1 MRLSRE
7 GGGYTFEGLGFHG
20 EGLEVVHEA
29 LKEKTGMILA
39 TGPAGS
45 GKTTT
50 LYTMLDTLNTPDVN
64 ISTIEDPV
72 EYQIPRVNQTQVRAD
87 IGLTFASGLR
97 SILRQDPDI
106 IMVGELRDT
115 ETASLAVSA
124 SLTGRRVFSA
134 LHARSA
140 AEGITR
146 LVDMNFDPLAVA
158 GNVRVIIGQQWVPE
172 LDAEKEAYKLTKTQ
186 LDALAERADM
196 DKVLAALQAE
206 RMIDANH
213 GWDDVKFYR
222 PQPSSEREDG
232 HKARAIM
239 YEVLRVT
246 PTIQER
252 IIKRASADEI
262 TEQARKEGMLSMLE
276 DGIFK
281 AAQGIIS
288 LEEVLRAVAE

>member
-1 MRLSRE
+1 M
-7 GGGYTFEGLGFHG
+7 
-20 EGLEVVHEA
+20 
-29 LKEKTGMILA
+29 
-39 TGPAGS
+39 
-45 GKTTT
+45 
-50 LYTMLDTLNTPDVN
+50 
-64 ISTIEDPV
+64 
-72 EYQIPRVNQTQVRAD
+72 
-87 IGLTFASGLR
+87 
-97 SILRQDPDI
+97 
-106 IMVGELRDT
+106 
-115 ETASLAVSA
+115 
-124 SLTGRRVFSA
+124 
-134 LHARSA
+134 
-140 AEGITR
+140 R

-158 GNVRVIIGQQWVPE
+158 GNVRVIIGQQWVSE
-172 LDAEKEAYKLTKTQ
+172 LDAEKESYKLTKTQ

-222 PQPSSEREDG
+222 SQPSLEREDG

-252 IIKRASADEI
+252 IIKRASVDEI

-288 LEEVLRAVAE
+288 LEEVLRVVAE